1 MTVSSPLVM
10 MVSPDVLQSVR
21 GRPYWNYVFM
31 AVSVLV
37 PMLFGFDIKKLTGD
51 PDRGSSATI
60 SLILCFYVYRL
71 VHTWLGWNKI
81 GFLSLSLGV
90 QFFLRGA
97 VISILIAMILELMGI
112 SYLKPRQ
119 VEWKDAPIA
128 LIVGFSEEVS
138 KLLVVVVGLV
148 VIPRNLPEQLVL
160 QPRADDRF
168 TTCVRWWTTLVDT
181 PKALAMAGIAAG
193 FGFMTSENIEYFTLV
208 FTSSAID
215 EAWQL
220 VVFRIFLNLHP
231 MLTGLAAARLAK
243 EVFQPGQ
250 IKNLT
255 IGRLARAIA
264 PSVLI
269 HALFDFGLMFSA
281 TNPQETNLD
290 EIFVGISIFLIP
302 ANLLA
307 VVLTYRCLPDVNPQP
322 LLDRNEIVTQV

>member
-1 MTVSSPLVM
+1 MV
-10 MVSPDVLQSVR
+10 VSPDVLQSVR
-21 GRPYWNYVFM
+21 GKPYWNYIFV

-37 PMLFGFDIKKLTGD
+37 PILFGFVVKRLTGD

-81 GFLSLSLGV
+81 GFLSLSLGA

-97 VISILIAMILELMGI
+97 VISILMAMTLELMGM

-138 KLLVVVVGLV
+138 KLFVLVTGLV
-148 VIPRNLPEQLVL
+148 VIPRDLPEQLVL

-168 TTCVRWWTTLVDT
+168 TSCVRWWTTLVDS

-193 FGFMTSENIEYFTLV
+193 FGFMTSENIEYFMLV
-208 FTSSAID
+208 FTSSD
-215 EAWQL
+215 VEEAWPL
-220 VVFRIFLNLHP
+220 VVFRVFLNLHP

-243 EVFQPGQ
+243 ELFLPGQ
-250 IKNLT
+250 IKNVT

-264 PSVLI
+264 PSVVM

-281 TNPQETNLD
+281 TNPEETSLD

-302 ANLLA
+302 VNLIALI
-307 VVLTYRCLPDVNPQP
+307 LTYRSLPDVNPQP
-322 LLDRNEIVTQV
+322 LLVRNEIVTQV